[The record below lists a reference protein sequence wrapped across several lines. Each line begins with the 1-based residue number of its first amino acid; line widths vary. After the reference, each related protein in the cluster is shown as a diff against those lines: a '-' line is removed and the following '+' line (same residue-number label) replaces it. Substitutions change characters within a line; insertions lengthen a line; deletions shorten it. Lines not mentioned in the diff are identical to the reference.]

1 MTVSLQARSLLL
13 GLSEPFLAVEQ
24 LRQKVGAG
32 DLTVAQF
39 RDVLKDSTEVG
50 DERATVTPAR

>member
-1 MTVSLQARSLLL
+1 MTVSLQVRSLLL
-13 GLSEPFLAVEQ
+13 GLSEPFLEVEL

-32 DLTVAQF
+32 DLTVAQL

-50 DERATVTPAR
+50 E